1 MAITTND
8 FYNGM
13 NIILNNE
20 YYTIVEFSHVKIA
33 NRQAYVKAKLK
44 NLKTGRI
51 IEQTF
56 NAGEKIEVPNLER
69 RPYLFL
75 YEDGDNLYFMH
86 AESYEQISVPSF
98 LIPEKKL
105 LKENLEVYIVFD
117 SDTETP
123 LTCELPTFVEL
134 KVISTEPGVKGDTAA
149 STVMK
154 NAVLETGLEIKVP
167 LFVEEGDI
175 IKVDTR
181 EIKYSE
187 RVRK

>member
-1 MAITTND
+1 MKS
-8 FYNGM
+8 
-13 NIILNNE
+13 L
-20 YYTIVEFSHVKIA
+20 
-33 NRQAYVKAKLK
+33 
-44 NLKTGRI
+44 
-51 IEQTF
+51 
-56 NAGEKIEVPNLER
+56 
-69 RPYLFL
+69 
-75 YEDGDNLYFMH
+75 
-86 AESYEQISVPSF
+86 
-98 LIPEKKL
+98 KKL

-134 KVISTEPGVKGDTAA
+134 KVIFTEPGVKGDTAA